1 MGRRLIKHSDT
12 GFFQNDF
19 TLPPYPEIGIWTARA
34 FYDGQ
39 LNFFGACLLLPK
51 NNIV

>member
-1 MGRRLIKHSDT
+1 MARKLIKESET

-19 TLPPYPEIGIWTARA
+19 NLPPYPDMGIWTARA

-39 LNFFGACLLLPK
+39 VNFNFVYLLLPK
-51 NNIV
+51 N